1 MAGIFYE
8 HCIYSKR
15 SYFKRQHKRIEI
27 KFHAKKG
34 IFRYIFNLSTKH
46 YIGLEEFQVSVKESG
61 TNSGFIINFRLS
73 KIIWIVYAI
82 WRNQV
87 LKGESL

>member
-8 HCIYSKR
+8 HSVYSKR
-15 SYFKRQHKRIEI
+15 SYFKRQYWRIEV
-27 KFHAKKG
+27 KLHTKEG
-34 IFRYIFNLSTKH
+34 IFRYIFNLSIKH
-46 YIGLEEFQVSVKESG
+46 YIGLEEFQVSVKESR

-73 KIIWIVYAI
+73 ERIWIINAF